1 MQLVVDMNRIKN
13 NIFVRGL
20 YFFFRSY
27 FSHNK
32 DGFGYIGNN
41 VVISPPY
48 GCVER
53 KIFSCK
59 RIQIW
64 LQILIFLLIMLNL

>member
-41 VVISPPY
+41 VVISPPM
-48 GCVER
+48 VV
-53 KIFSCK
+53 
-59 RIQIW
+59 
-64 LQILIFLLIMLNL
+64 